1 MLRWLLVFLFGLFV
15 FKLIVS
21 GDQTISLPAG
31 VLAANEPLQSKATLQ
46 PFAFRNY
53 DITPLA
59 DFTIQAKV
67 LARRDYRFGRE
78 ADLSPTDLALGWGQ
92 MSDQSVVDQIKI
104 RQSSRWYRWSV
115 ETYPIPKQQ
124 IEQQSA
130 NMHMIPAT
138 RRVAKAL
145 SSIKVG
151 EIITIDGSLIMA
163 SANDGWR
170 WRSSLRRDDTGAGAC
185 ELILIDSLT
194 IHPSTPLN

>member
-15 FKLIVS
+15 FKLIIS
-21 GDQTISLPAG
+21 GEQALSLQAG
-31 VLAANEPLQSKATLQ
+31 VLAANEPLQTKTTLQ
-46 PFAFRNY
+46 PFEFRSY
-53 DITPLA
+53 EITPLA
-59 DFTIQAKV
+59 DFNIQAKV

-104 RQSSRWYRWSV
+104 RQSGRWYRWSV
-115 ETYPIPKQQ
+115 ESYPIPQQQ

-145 SSIKVG
+145 KSVKVG
-151 EIITIDGSLIMA
+151 EIITIDGSLVMA

-170 WRSSLRRDDTGAGAC
+170 WRSSMRRDDTGAGAC

-194 IHPSTPLN
+194 IQPPTALN